1 MYKQWVLSQ
10 EVGKSKK
17 DLVHHQ
23 LTEKDFELLEDHTSD
38 LSKGEILCRALFL
51 SVDPITRL
59 YISYGMTKGDT
70 VPGRQV
76 ARVVES
82 RHKSFP
88 KGKVIDTRFVSI
100 PCSEWIGL
108 H

>member
-1 MYKQWVLSQ
+1 MPMYKQWVLSKDATAI
-10 EVGKSKK
+10 GKNKNGM
-17 DLVHHQ
+17 HH
-23 LTEKDFELLEDHTSD
+23 LTEKDFELVEDHTSD
-38 LSKGEILCRALFL
+38 LCKGEILCRALFL

-59 YISYGMTKGDT
+59 YISYGMTSGDP

-88 KGKVIDTRFVSI
+88 KGKVTHCAHFLRQNYES
-100 PCSEWIGL
+100 
-108 H
+108 